1 MHTEKISLEHQE
13 LLSDKFKKLLLPI
26 SEYSFASLYLFREK
40 HEYEMLFDE
49 EIFIKGKTF
58 DGESFIMPSF
68 DIRQSDKAYLR
79 KMITQYGMIFPVPE
93 EWIPHFENDGFIFTS
108 NEGDA
113 DYIHHVKKISDYKG
127 KHLHGKRNLLNQFL
141 DSYAHEECPLTDDR
155 LGDANT
161 ILESWQKETNDKPL
175 DTDFYPCAEAIKLY
189 DRLILCGGIFYA
201 NREPAGFII
210 GEELNDETFALHF
223 AKGNRKFKGIY
234 QYMFNSFANVMPAK
248 YCCFN
253 FEQDMGKESLRQA
266 KLSYKPEKMILK
278 YRMKSV

>member
-1 MHTEKISLEHQE
+1 MRTEKISLDHQD
-13 LLSDKFKKLLLPI
+13 LLQCKFKNLLLPI
-26 SEYSFASLYLFREK
+26 SEYSFATLYLFREK
-40 HEYEMLFDE
+40 HEYEILFDE
-49 EIFIKGKTF
+49 EIFVIGKTF
-58 DGESFIMPSF
+58 DNEKFIMPTF
-68 DIRQSDKAYLR
+68 DIRKTDRDYLK
-79 KMITQYGMIFPVPE
+79 KMITSYGMIFPVPE
-93 EWIPHFENDGFIFTS
+93 EWKSDFENDGFAFTS

-127 KHLHGKRNLLNQFL
+127 KHLHGKRNLLNQFV
-141 DSYAHEECPLTDDR
+141 DAYEHEGCPLTDDR
-155 LGDANT
+155 LPDALK
-161 ILESWQKETNDKPL
+161 ILDSWQKETNDPPA

-189 DRLILCGGIFYA
+189 DKLILCGGIFYA

-266 KLSYKPEKMILK
+266 KHSYKPEKMIRK
-278 YRMKSV
+278 FRMQ